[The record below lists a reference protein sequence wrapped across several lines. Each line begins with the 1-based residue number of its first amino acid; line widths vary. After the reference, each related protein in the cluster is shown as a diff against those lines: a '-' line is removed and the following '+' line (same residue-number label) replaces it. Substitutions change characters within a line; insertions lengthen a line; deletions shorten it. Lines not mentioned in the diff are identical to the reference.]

1 MRPKAARF
9 LIGTAVVTAFTS
21 VLTLIAPTPAHAAEC
36 YTVWVGS
43 TPTTVCPWQ

>member
-1 MRPKAARF
+1 MRPNAVR
-9 LIGTAVVTAFTS
+9 LLLTAVATLLFTS
-21 VLTLIAPTPAHAAEC
+21 VVTLRAPAPAHAAEC